1 MLYLFIFAAVQWY
14 TKQNKTIMLMEPAI
28 NLYSPN
34 EKSELIRENYQEILS
49 VLAAHQIALWEY
61 DIITGKCSFSE
72 LGQEA
77 INSFIR
83 ESPDLI
89 LMDICMP
96 VMDGIQATEK
106 IRTISLTV
114 PIIAVTAYAFY
125 TEQQQ
130 AIQAGCNA
138 VISKPYSLERLRE
151 TIESYIG

>member
-1 MLYLFIFAAVQWY
+1 VLYLFIFAAVQWY

>member
-1 MLYLFIFAAVQWY
+1 
-14 TKQNKTIMLMEPAI
+14 MEPAI

-89 LMDICMP
+89 LMDIRMP

>member
-1 MLYLFIFAAVQWY
+1 
-14 TKQNKTIMLMEPAI
+14 MEPAI
-28 NLYSPN
+28 NLYSSN

-83 ESPDLI
+83 ESTDLI
-89 LMDICMP
+89 LMDIRMP

>member
-1 MLYLFIFAAVQWY
+1 
-14 TKQNKTIMLMEPAI
+14 MEPAI
-28 NLYSPN
+28 NLYSSN

-49 VLAAHQIALWEY
+49 MLAAHQIALWEY

-89 LMDICMP
+89 LMDIRMP

-106 IRTISLTV
+106 IRTMSLTV

-138 VISKPYSLERLRE
+138 VISKLYSLERLRE

>member
-1 MLYLFIFAAVQWY
+1 
-14 TKQNKTIMLMEPAI
+14 MEPAI

-83 ESPDLI
+83 DSPDLI
-89 LMDICMP
+89 LMDIRMP
-96 VMDGIQATEK
+96 VIDGIQATEK

-138 VISKPYSLERLRE
+138 VISKLYSLERLRE

>member
-1 MLYLFIFAAVQWY
+1 
-14 TKQNKTIMLMEPAI
+14 MEPAT
-28 NLYSPN
+28 NLYSSN

-89 LMDICMP
+89 LMDIRMP
-96 VMDGIQATEK
+96 VMDGIQVTEK

-151 TIESYIG
+151 TIESYIYGAQYKMWHE

>member
-1 MLYLFIFAAVQWY
+1 
-14 TKQNKTIMLMEPAI
+14 MEPAI

-89 LMDICMP
+89 LMDIRMP

-130 AIQAGCNA
+130 AIQVGCNA

>member
-1 MLYLFIFAAVQWY
+1 
-14 TKQNKTIMLMEPAI
+14 MEPAI

-49 VLAAHQIALWEY
+49 MLAAHQIALWEY

-89 LMDICMP
+89 LMDIRMP

-138 VISKPYSLERLRE
+138 VISKLYSLERLRE

>member
-1 MLYLFIFAAVQWY
+1 
-14 TKQNKTIMLMEPAI
+14 MEPAI
-28 NLYSPN
+28 NLYSSN

-83 ESPDLI
+83 ESLDLI
-89 LMDICMP
+89 LMDIRMP

>member
-1 MLYLFIFAAVQWY
+1 
-14 TKQNKTIMLMEPAI
+14 MEPAI

-89 LMDICMP
+89 LMDIRMP

-130 AIQAGCNA
+130 AI
-138 VISKPYSLERLRE
+138 
-151 TIESYIG
+151 

>member
-1 MLYLFIFAAVQWY
+1 MQWY

-49 VLAAHQIALWEY
+49 VLAAHQIVLWEY
-61 DIITGKCSFSE
+61 DIITGKCFFSE

-89 LMDICMP
+89 LMDIRMP

-138 VISKPYSLERLRE
+138 VISKLYSLERLRE